1 MERRTFRS
9 YIRSEGSFNVMKE
22 IDMKEQIEML
32 VELQKLDSEIFDRKK
47 VLDEVPIRIKELEDE
62 LEAKSA
68 SLKGQE
74 EGLKKLKISQKQKEM
89 DLETKEQ
96 GIKKHQ
102 GQLHQIKTNKEY
114 SALEKEIASLKADNS
129 LLEEEI
135 IKLLDQTD
143 EMQKAVS
150 GEREALEV
158 EKKKAAEEKKK
169 IEAEK
174 NKSQAELNDL
184 NAKRLEFV
192 KNVDPGILPKYER
205 ILRSKM
211 GVAVV
216 SIAGDACGGCNM
228 SLPPQVIN
236 EVKLRAAFVFCE
248 NCARILHAE

>member
-1 MERRTFRS
+1 
-9 YIRSEGSFNVMKE
+9 MKE
-22 IDMKEQIEML
+22 INMKEQIKML

-47 VLDEVPIRIKELEDE
+47 ILDEVPVRIKKLEDG
-62 LEAKSA
+62 LEAKSTNLK
-68 SLKGQE
+68 SLE
-74 EGLKKLKISQKQKEM
+74 EDLKKLKVSQKQKEM

-114 SALEKEIASLKADNS
+114 SALEKEIGSLKADNS

-143 EMQKAVS
+143 EMQKAAS
-150 GEREALEV
+150 GEKEVLED
-158 EKKKAAEEKKK
+158 EKKKSVEEKKK

-174 NKSQAELNDL
+174 NRSEAEWNNL
-184 NAKRLEFV
+184 NAKRREFV

-205 ILRSKM
+205 ILHNKT
-211 GVAVV
+211 GHAVV

-236 EVKLRAAFVFCE
+236 EVKLRTSLVFCE